1 MPEEVPKLHG
11 CSDNNINFPAFC
23 NLHLQS
29 DFALDIP
36 GSRLDPLP
44 RHFMYGTFPKYPL
57 YYPLAGLMFS
67 HPQFTHRLPSAIPGS
82 NVSSVQPK
90 GEKLYAEAPQ
100 RSNLPKH
107 AVQDPVVLFLVGVFG
122 SGGSG
127 GDGSKCKL
135 VKQ

>member
-1 MPEEVPKLHG
+1 MGLPRQ
-11 CSDNNINFPAFC
+11 DNNINFPAFC
-23 NLHLQS
+23 KLHLQS
-29 DFALDIP
+29 DFALNIP

-90 GEKLYAEAPQ
+90 AQKLYDEAPQ
-100 RSNLPKH
+100 RRNLQKH
-107 AVQDPVVLFLVGVFG
+107 GGEFHGTRSKTAWSFFLLGSLAVVVVVVMGVT
-122 SGGSG
+122 
-127 GDGSKCKL
+127 
-135 VKQ
+135 VN